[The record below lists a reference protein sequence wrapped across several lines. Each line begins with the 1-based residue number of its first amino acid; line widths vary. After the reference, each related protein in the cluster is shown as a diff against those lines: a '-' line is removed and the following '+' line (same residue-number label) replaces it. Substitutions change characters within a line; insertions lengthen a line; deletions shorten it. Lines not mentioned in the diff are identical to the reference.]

1 MECMTRCA
9 AVAISFPILNITHM
23 HKHSWKRFSGIWPA
37 WNAHFLII
45 LWSDALICL
54 PLFEETPKNIFPESS
69 FRCLSSPLHL
79 KCRVDGAYMASDWLC
94 RSLSMFSRNRTR
106 VTALQEQ
113 CNMADVGS
121 QKCLHGNTPACAL
134 GLYGSRLDAARRLT
148 LLRYKHREMF
158 EQSSK
163 FKGNC
168 SLLSPWASMGACTEY

>member
-1 MECMTRCA
+1 MHDSVCSCGHIVSNFEYNTYAQALMEAFQWNLACLECTLPDLTLIWCLNLPA
-9 AVAISFPILNITHM
+9 PFWKKKNAKKHFP
-23 HKHSWKRFSGIWPA
+23 W
-37 WNAHFLII
+37 
-45 LWSDALICL
+45 
-54 PLFEETPKNIFPESS
+54 E
-69 FRCLSSPLHL
+69 PLHL
-79 KCRVDGAYMASDWLC
+79 KCRVDGVYMASDWLR